1 MSAIAGV
8 AVGLA
13 AALALTR
20 VMSTLLF
27 GVSATDPRIF
37 AGASLFL
44 AAVAIVASYIPARRA
59 MNVDP
64 TISYATSKAS

>member
-1 MSAIAGV
+1 MLLVKPPQPLTAQRTIPWAPAILV
-8 AVGLA
+8 VGMA
-13 AALALTR
+13 A
-20 VMSTLLF
+20 
-27 GVSATDPRIF
+27 IF

-64 TISYATSKAS
+64 TVSLRYE